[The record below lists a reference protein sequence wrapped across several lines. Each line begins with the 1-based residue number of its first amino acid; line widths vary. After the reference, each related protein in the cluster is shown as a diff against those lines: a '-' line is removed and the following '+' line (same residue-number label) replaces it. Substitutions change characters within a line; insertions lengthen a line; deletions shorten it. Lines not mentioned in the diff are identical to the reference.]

1 MTTNEKSLQ
10 DIDQQI
16 SRVAPAQLELYTAA
30 QGLKAMFTTIA
41 APALDH
47 LLWQAQD
54 NHCDPEAYAH
64 QMEALWIR
72 GGGQDVDKLARV
84 HCALAA
90 VEAAD
95 GFAAAAA
102 ILGPLCA
109 RRAELRAL
117 VASEAAE
124 LAKAQ
129 EEAAETHRLAIER
142 ATAAAAN
149 CPEVRAAAERLAA
162 LSNPPQEPAP
172 PPPLVR
178 GKIKL
183 PSPAEEMTADMH

>member
-16 SRVAPAQLELYTAA
+16 SRVAPAQIELYTAA
-30 QGLKAMFTTIA
+30 QGLKAMFSTIA

-64 QMEALWIR
+64 KMEALWIR
-72 GGGQDVDKLARV
+72 GGGRDVDKLVRV

-95 GFAAAAA
+95 GYAEAAA
-102 ILGPLCA
+102 ILEPLCA

-117 VASEAAE
+117 VAAEAAA
-124 LAKAQ
+124 LAQALSDA
-129 EEAAETHRLAIER
+129 EEAHAAAIAR
-142 ATAAAAN
+142 ATEAAAN
-149 CPEVRAAAERLAA
+149 DPAVRLAAERVAA
-162 LSNPPQEPAP
+162 LSNPQAPAP
-172 PPPLVR
+172 TPPLTR

-183 PSPAEEMTADMH
+183 PCPAEEMTADLH